1 MILSQTAVYSLNAV
15 LHLAEAPPGE
25 PVRVEDMAAA
35 LDVPRNYLSKVLHV
49 LAREGLL
56 TSVRGPRG
64 GFSLA
69 RDPADI
75 LLADV
80 ILHFDDI
87 ATASGCLLGRARCSD
102 QTPCAAHARWRGVAE
117 EVRAFLN
124 QTTVGDLS
132 SSGAGLYDV
141 SAG

>member
-1 MILSQTAVYSLNAV
+1 
-15 LHLAEAPPGE
+15 
-25 PVRVEDMAAA
+25 VEDMAAA